1 MGDNMLTRTRL
12 PRLRFVD
19 NPSGDTDT
27 GTEQTTTGPLKEQP
41 AEEQIKFH
49 EQKARRLEDQLKAFN
64 GLTPDAVAALQQQF
78 EDLKSQTQT
87 AEEKALEEA
96 KEAGRS
102 EIRNVLAGERV
113 KTALERALAGRVAD
127 PSALLDLDRS
137 AFVKGDAAD
146 VDAINTWVQEHSTE
160 STAVKHVDLGQGRE
174 RGTNAPNKGV
184 SAGRELFTGSKSIKS

>member
-1 MGDNMLTRTRL
+1 MLNRTRL

-19 NPSGDTDT
+19 NPSGEPDNSA
-27 GTEQTTTGPLKEQP
+27 EQTTTGPLKEQP

-87 AEEKALEEA
+87 AEEKAIEEA

-174 RGTNAPNKGV
+174 RGTDAPNKGV
-184 SAGRELFTGSKSIKS
+184 NAGRELFTGSKSTKS